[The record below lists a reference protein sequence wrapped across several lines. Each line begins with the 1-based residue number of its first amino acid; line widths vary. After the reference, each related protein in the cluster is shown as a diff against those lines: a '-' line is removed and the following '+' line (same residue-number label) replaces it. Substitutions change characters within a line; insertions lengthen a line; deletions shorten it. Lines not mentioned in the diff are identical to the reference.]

1 MKANRLALFD
11 FTTRPMRAFHVTWVS
26 FFLCF
31 FAWFG
36 MAPLMPIVR
45 NELDLSKEQ
54 IGNIMIASVAVTI
67 FARLVVG
74 WLCDRFGP
82 RRVYAGLLA
91 LGALP
96 VMGIGLA
103 HDYMTFLI
111 FRLAIGAIGA
121 SFVITQFHT
130 SSMFA
135 SNVVG
140 TANATAAGWGNLGG
154 GVAQIVMPLLFSA
167 LLGFGLTEGSAWRTA
182 MVVPGVLMLGA
193 SVAYLTLTTDGP
205 DGDFQRGR
213 AASKGSLATFGRAA
227 KDPRTW
233 VLGLAYGACFGVELT
248 VHNMA
253 ALYFHDRFELDLKTA
268 GLVAGTFGVL
278 ALFAR
283 TLGGYTGDRI
293 GARLGLR
300 GRVLTL
306 AALLGAEGLMLVFF
320 SQMGTLTLA
329 IASLVVFG
337 LFTHMSAGATY
348 AVSPFLRRDAVGAVA
363 GIVGAGGNIGAVAA
377 GFLFR
382 SSSFSTTAAL
392 FVLGLTVLAC
402 AVLVLTVRFAP
413 ADEAALRAELAKVAP
428 EPALTTALSPAE

>member
-1 MKANRLALFD
+1 MKANRLDLFE
-11 FTTRPMRAFHVTWVS
+11 FSSHPMRAFHVTWVS

-45 NELDLSKEQ
+45 NELGLSKEQ

-67 FARLVVG
+67 LARLVVG
-74 WLCDRFGP
+74 WFCDRFGP

-91 LGALP
+91 AGALP
-96 VMGIGLA
+96 VIGIGLA
-103 HDYMTFLI
+103 DDYVSFLV

-154 GVAQIVMPLLFSA
+154 GVAQMVMPLLFA
-167 LLGFGLTEGSAWRTA
+167 GLMGFGLTESAAWRAA
-182 MVVPGVLMLGA
+182 MVVPGVLMLLA
-193 SVAYLTLTTDGP
+193 SVAYLRLTRDGP
-205 DGDFQRGR
+205 DGDFQRG
-213 AASKGSLATFGRAA
+213 ASGSKGSLATFGRAA

-253 ALYFHDRFELDLKTA
+253 ALYFHDRFQLDLKTA

-283 TLGGYTGDRI
+283 TLGGYTGDRV

-300 GRVLTL
+300 GRVITL
-306 AALLGAEGLMLVFF
+306 AALLGAEGVMLVVF
-320 SQMGTLTLA
+320 SQMGSLA
-329 IASLVVFG
+329 LAVAALVVFG

-382 SSSFSTTAAL
+382 SSSFSTTSAL
-392 FVLGLTVLAC
+392 LVLGLTVVVSAF
-402 AVLVLTVRFAP
+402 LVLTVRFAP
-413 ADEAALRAELAKVAP
+413 ADEAALRTELAKAP
-428 EPALTTALSPAE
+428 PPGVPDALTPAE

>member
-45 NELDLSKEQ
+45 NELNLSKEQ

-96 VMGIGLA
+96 VIGIGLA

-167 LLGFGLTEGSAWRTA
+167 LLGFGLTEGSAWRAA

-193 SVAYLTLTTDGP
+193 SIAYLTLTTDGP
-205 DGDFQRGR
+205 DGDVPRGA

-253 ALYFHDRFELDLKTA
+253 ALYFHDRFQLDLKTA

-306 AALLGAEGLMLVFF
+306 AALLGAEGLMLVLF

-329 IASLVVFG
+329 VASLVVFG

-382 SSSFSTTAAL
+382 SSSFTTTAAL
-392 FVLGLTVLAC
+392 FVLGLTVLAS

-413 ADEAALRAELAKVAP
+413 ADEAALRAELAKAP
-428 EPALTTALSPAE
+428 EPALANALSPAE